1 MIAESQPYRLLT
13 STQIDLVRRS
23 FDSIRR
29 REFAET
35 FYRRFFELA
44 PSARA
49 LFPSDLEG
57 QYLTLMNMIAALV
70 GALDKREL
78 FQSMT
83 TYAGLQHARFGAKPA
98 HFRAFGEALLWCL
111 EQHFDSSF
119 TPELRLAWVTLYDAV
134 RKKMISVAARAA

>member
-1 MIAESQPYRLLT
+1 M
-13 STQIDLVRRS
+13 
-23 FDSIRR
+23 
-29 REFAET
+29 

-44 PSARA
+44 PQTRP

-57 QYLTLMNMIAALV
+57 QYLTLMNMIAAIV

-98 HFRAFGEALLWCL
+98 HFSAFREALFPCL
-111 EQHFDSSF
+111 EQQFGSTF
-119 TPELRLAWVTLYDAV
+119 TPELRMAWVTLYDAIQKRMV
-134 RKKMISVAARAA
+134 SAPERAA